1 MALTRRSTFGTLPSI
16 FDDIF
21 DRDFPTGAN
30 YSGENSTL
38 PSVNIRET
46 DKAFIIELAA
56 PGMKKEDFRV
66 ELQDNILSIS
76 SEKKEEDRQ
85 RDENEKYTRQEFFY
99 QSFRRTFT
107 LPKTV
112 AEDKIEAK
120 YEDGVLKLNVPKN
133 EEEERQKLTKK
144 IKIK

>member
-1 MALTRRSTFGTLPSI
+1 MALAKRSTFGNLPSI

-21 DRDFPTGAN
+21 DRDFPSGAN
-30 YSGENSTL
+30 YTSENSTM

-46 DKAFIIELAA
+46 DKTFIIELAA

-76 SEKKEEDRQ
+76 SEKKEDRQ
-85 RDENEKYTRQEFFY
+85 QNDNEKYTRQEFFY

-120 YEDGVLKLNVPKN
+120 YEDGVLKLNIPKN
-133 EEEERQKLTKK
+133 EDEEKQKLTKK
-144 IKIK
+144 IKIH

>member
-1 MALTRRSTFGTLPSI
+1 MALTKRSTFGNLPSI

-21 DRDFPTGAN
+21 DRDLFDGAN
-30 YSGENSTL
+30 YSSQNSTM

-46 DKAFIIELAA
+46 DKSFIIELAA
-56 PGMKKEDFRV
+56 PGMKKEDFKV
-66 ELQDNILSIS
+66 ELQENILSIS
-76 SEKKEEDRQ
+76 SEKKEEKK
-85 RDENEKYTRQEFFY
+85 ENEKERYTRQEFFY

-112 AEDKIEAK
+112 AEDKIEAR
-120 YEDGVLKLNVPKN
+120 YEEGVLRLNIPKN
-133 EEEERQKLTKK
+133 EEKDRQKMTKK

>member
-1 MALTRRSTFGTLPSI
+1 MTLTKRRTFGNLPSI

-21 DRDFPTGAN
+21 DRDSFDGAN
-30 YSGENSTL
+30 YSGENSTM

-56 PGMKKEDFRV
+56 PGMKKEDFKV

-76 SEKKEEDRQ
+76 SEKKEDRKEN
-85 RDENEKYTRQEFFY
+85 ENEKYTRQEFIY

-112 AEDKIEAK
+112 VEDKIEAK
-120 YEDGVLKLNVPKN
+120 YEDGVLSLNIPKN
-133 EEEERQKLTKK
+133 KEEERQKLTKK
-144 IKIK
+144 INIR